1 MNRRR
6 QCLQRCQDSMPS
18 LQPLYPRQLRCQC
31 RQASKPPLRLR
42 RCQDSMPSLQPLYP
56 RQLRCQCR
64 QTSKPLLRLRRCRDS
79 MPSLQP
85 LHPRQL
91 RCQCR
96 QTSKPT
102 LQRRVRQSTY
112 QDLRLRRI
120 SFEWWS
126 FGRSFF
132 EWSSQWT
139 LFFGQ
144 QSTLPPY
151 ESLSC
156 VQFGASAFPLPPA
169 PPPLILWPTMQR
181 QRHRAIQHQHRHLA
195 IRCQRHQAKRP
206 RPPSFWPQP
215 LCLTLLLLS
224 PYESLSCVRYGASAF
239 PLPPAPPPRAQVF
252 LLLMRQWTIRRNRCH
267 QMKRQ

>member
-1 MNRRR
+1 MNCRR
-6 QCLQRCQDSMPS
+6 QC
-18 LQPLYPRQLRCQC
+18 
-31 RQASKPPLRLR
+31 LR

-56 RQLRCQCR
+56 RQLRCQRR
-64 QTSKPLLRLRRCRDS
+64 QASKPLLRLRRCRDS

-91 RCQCR
+91 RCQRR
-96 QTSKPT
+96 QASKPT
-102 LQRRVRQSTY
+102 LQRRVQQSTY

-126 FGRSFF
+126 FGRLFF
-132 EWSSQWT
+132 EWSSQWM

-156 VQFGASAFPLPPA
+156 VQF
-169 PPPLILWPTMQR
+169 
-181 QRHRAIQHQHRHLA
+181 
-195 IRCQRHQAKRP
+195 
-206 RPPSFWPQP
+206 
-215 LCLTLLLLS
+215 
-224 PYESLSCVRYGASAF
+224 GASAF